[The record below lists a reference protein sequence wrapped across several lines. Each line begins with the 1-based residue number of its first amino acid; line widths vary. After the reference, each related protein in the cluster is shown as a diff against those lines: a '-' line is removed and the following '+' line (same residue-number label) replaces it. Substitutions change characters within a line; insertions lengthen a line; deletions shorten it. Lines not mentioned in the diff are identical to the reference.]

1 MALFQDDMVVDPALQ
16 AEITARA
23 IAGAFGDEPDRAVH
37 DLGDIALPGGGT
49 RRVFLRHAADAIF
62 VDDHGQTVLITRLHS
77 PGRGKQA
84 IPGGFIDEVAGRVE
98 TSQEAAWREV
108 MEETGVSMER
118 LSKARIT
125 PLGPRRYNRP
135 FDIRAA
141 WSNLAGTEIRQG
153 DLFLVSTRGFRF
165 RVAGNLAGFGL
176 QAGDDAGAVAVLK
189 IAALTPEQFAVP
201 DHLAMIQEAAA
212 QGDDA

>member
-1 MALFQDDMVVDPALQ
+1 MTLFRDDMVVDPALQ

-23 IAGAFGDEPDRAVH
+23 IAGGFGDEPDRAVH
-37 DLGDIALPGGGT
+37 GLGDIALPGGGT

-62 VDDHGQTVLITRLHS
+62 VDDHGQTALITRLHS

-84 IPGGFIDEVAGRVE
+84 IPGGFIDDVAGRVE
-98 TSQEAAWREV
+98 SSAEAAWREA
-108 MEETGVSMER
+108 MEETGIDAALLR
-118 LSKARIT
+118 AARVT
-125 PLGPRRYNRP
+125 PLGPRRYARP

-189 IAALTPEQFAVP
+189 IAALIPEQFAVP

-212 QGDDA
+212 QGEDT